1 MNEEAIPYDASHIK
15 VLEGLE
21 AIRKRPGMYVGS
33 TGVRGLHQIVFEVA
47 GRAVNE
53 VLAGRAGA
61 VDIALTSDGGVRV
74 ADDGPG
80 IPVEADVDA
89 EADSAGLEA
98 LLTRPHAWRDLGG
111 RHNAAMSAF
120 GMGPCVT
127 NALSSRLTVEV
138 RREGVRWVQEY
149 TRGVSP
155 TPPTDTGP
163 ATGSGTTIVFWPDPE
178 IFETTEC
185 SFDVLARRFKE
196 LAYLHGGL
204 DISFHDERPP
214 GGTRSER
221 FRYPGGAR
229 DLVASLE
236 ERAGAPVHPDVIA
249 FEREDPRMEGTVE
262 VALRWSGSRQEC
274 VRGFANSLPTPE
286 GGTHVEGFR
295 QGTAAA
301 VNAYLREMG
310 QREAAD
316 PDLGADRIGEGLTAV
331 VSVKLDR
338 PEFQGATRGR
348 LGGDTVRSCVAD
360 AVREHLGTWLRGHP
374 DQGAAV
380 ISRLCQGSRRD

>member
-1 MNEEAIPYDASHIK
+1 MHEEAGQYDASHIQ

-21 AIRKRPGMYVGS
+21 AIRNRPGMYVGS
-33 TGVRGLHQIVFEVA
+33 TGVRGLHQVVFEVA

-80 IPVEADVDA
+80 IPVEAD
-89 EADSAGLEA
+89 ADDGSAGLEA
-98 LLTRPHAWRDLGG
+98 LLTRPFAWTDLGG

-138 RREGVRWVQEY
+138 RRAGVRWVQEY

-163 ATGSGTTIVFWPDPE
+163 AAGSGTTIVFWPDPE

-185 SFDVLARRFKE
+185 SFDVLAQRFRE
-196 LAYLHGGL
+196 LAHLHGGL
-204 DISFHDERPP
+204 DISLRDERSP
-214 GGTRSER
+214 GGPRSER

-229 DLVASLE
+229 DLVAFHGA
-236 ERAGAPVHPDVIA
+236 RAGVPVHPDVIA

-262 VALRWSGSRQEC
+262 VALQWSESRQEG

-286 GGTHVEGFR
+286 GGAHVAGFR
-295 QGTAAA
+295 RGMTAA
-301 VNAYLREMG
+301 VNAYAREMR
-310 QREAAD
+310 QRAAAD
-316 PDLGADRIGEGLTAV
+316 PDLDADRIGQGLTAV

-338 PEFQGATRGR
+338 PEFRGATRGR
-348 LGGDTVRSCVAD
+348 LVGDTVRFCVAD
-360 AVREHLGTWLRGHP
+360 AVREHLGAWLKGHP
-374 DQGAAV
+374 DQGAA
-380 ISRLCQGSRRD
+380 IIGRMCQGTGRN